1 MEGEVE
7 GGVVVLDGSEE
18 AINVDV
24 GVELLTDFAPESLCG
39 RFARFDFASR
49 KFPEVFEFAI
59 ATLGG
64 EILLLAAATTS
75 MRFMI
80 FVYDAY
86 VKVMIFVESALGAGA
101 FLYGNVDGD
110 GLLPAGER
118 G

>member
-1 MEGEVE
+1 M
-7 GGVVVLDGSEE
+7 
-18 AINVDV
+18 
-24 GVELLTDFAPESLCG
+24 T
-39 RFARFDFASR
+39 
-49 KFPEVFEFAI
+49 
-59 ATLGG
+59 
-64 EILLLAAATTS
+64 AATTS

-86 VKVMIFVESALGAGA
+86 VKVMIFVERALGAGA